1 MPKTITTIGTYQA
14 PSANKVRFKEVDATN
29 FPGLYEIH
37 AADAAYDA
45 TGSRRSVGW
54 IAFGAAGMAPVP
66 WERQLTGSD
75 INDGVRAGLSALP
88 TPAPGRTGGLPIV
101 MQGNLAVAATG
112 STITLDSTLTVDRLP
127 NGTVISIVA
136 GTGIGQVRTI
146 VDYVGSTNVATVN
159 RPWRTNP
166 DTTSVYNLAGP
177 ETLPWPVFQS
187 GVAQS
192 GGA

>member
-1 MPKTITTIGTYQA
+1 KTGLTNSSAGLVISCIRPGDATVTTYTQAASNIETITTIGTYQA

-37 AADAAYDA
+37 ASDAAYDA

-75 INDGVRAGLSALP
+75 VNDGVRAGLSALP

-101 MQGNLAVAATG
+101 MQGNLAVASTG
-112 STITLDSTLTVDRLP
+112 ST
-127 NGTVISIVA
+127 
-136 GTGIGQVRTI
+136 
-146 VDYVGSTNVATVN
+146 
-159 RPWRTNP
+159 
-166 DTTSVYNLAGP
+166 
-177 ETLPWPVFQS
+177 
-187 GVAQS
+187 
-192 GGA
+192 